1 MPGQAVQ
8 LAAPGARMSVGC
20 CAGRSRGAARGCAGP
35 RGVARGAAQGGRAGL
50 PLAAVALHGRGY
62 GSARGGRAGLP
73 LAAVARDCAG
83 LRGAATRGRA
93 GLREVVVRGC
103 VGRRTGRSRG
113 VALATVALHGR
124 GMARRSRRPSTNRGD
139 CVGGARSDACLST
152 KSAGCMVW
160 GSSAAEMGLMLEEL
174 FLKTQRNRR

>member
-8 LAAPGARMSVGC
+8 LAAPGAGMSVGC
-20 CAGRSRGAARGCAGP
+20 CAGRSRGA
-35 RGVARGAAQGGRAGL
+35 ARGAAQGGRAGL

-62 GSARGGRAGLP
+62 GSARGGRVGCP
-73 LAAVARDCAG
+73 WR
-83 LRGAATRGRA
+83 R
-93 GLREVVVRGC
+93 LRETARGC
-103 VGRRTGRSRG
+103 VGRLRGAAWGCVRWSCG
-113 VALATVALHGR
+113 VAWGAARGGRVGLPLATVALHGR
-124 GMARRSRRPSTNRGD
+124 GMARRSRRLSTNRGD

-160 GSSAAEMGLMLEEL
+160 GSSAAEIGLMLEEL

>member
-8 LAAPGARMSVGC
+8 LAAPGAGMSVGC
-20 CAGRSRGAARGCAGP
+20 CAGRSRGAARDRAGL
-35 RGVARGAAQGGRAGL
+35 RGAPHRAVVRDCPWRRLRCMAGGMALHGAVARGCPWRRLRGAARGCVGRLRGAAWGCVRWSCGVAWGAARGGCAGL
-50 PLAAVALHGRGY
+50 PLAAVALHGRG
-62 GSARGGRAGLP
+62 
-73 LAAVARDCAG
+73 
-83 LRGAATRGRA
+83 
-93 GLREVVVRGC
+93 
-103 VGRRTGRSRG
+103 
-113 VALATVALHGR
+113 
-124 GMARRSRRPSTNRGD
+124 MARRSRRLSTNRGD